1 MGLAQWSV
9 ASDMKQSWKRPRY
22 FSLFLT
28 FAVSLKAM
36 VSSAFASEPP
46 LQKFKL
52 NAKQYKEWIQAHP
65 EAQRILSLPDG
76 PEKELFQRITDE
88 TLQFLEQDKD
98 NALGFAGTDSQG
110 VLFGMTFG
118 MTDQI
123 MSSPPRQDSAHP
135 FPEFLGLIMQSQYI
149 AIDQGSRNLEPL
161 VFNRMMAGM
170 RFLLQAIASGHHTPA
185 EIQALAEKTDITI
198 VNVINGRKVENKFK
212 ATEPLRILA
221 SVGLPLSHDNTTL
234 APHWKYWNAFSYKP
248 LEGQAELR
256 MTPTGPRT
264 VIRSRQPLG
273 VFHVLDEQIQSN
285 IAPHLHDEWKQAW
298 AENLKERLNW
308 ELHFGK
314 EHGLN
319 DNQKL
324 QVIDAILNVR
334 EPNPTR
340 FTRSIT
346 EALSKFDFIDANR
359 MGSKAIRNLWKDILN
374 SSMPIIYETRQGK
387 LGAEKE
393 FIALKKREAEQS
405 RQEQERAER
414 KLHARKLIEQL
425 LRDLHDLDPET
436 SYASHHASFLLSVL
450 EESIAQGR
458 TPLPN
463 EPRENLTIEKIV
475 NLLKQ
480 GILVEQD
487 HNPILSAHL
496 QELERTAALHL
507 GRQLED
513 KEKLL
518 VREAQAQVFTQR
530 IIETSEETSQIQ
542 LPLTIRSALFHL
554 GLVGESPVDHFR
566 LYQVPYLRGRD
577 SENASKTLRRSSLES
592 LRLNSSEHPSKLAF
606 YIIKRLNIDETVV
619 HAELSNEPFTHADL
633 PKVREQL
640 TRALMILI
648 HKSPS
653 GAEELQSHLQNTKLL
668 QAITG
673 QPQRINLSKEI
684 LGMVFDQAMKIMHTM
699 SYAPDCKALFRN
711 MSLTG
716 TRN

>member
-1 MGLAQWSV
+1 
-9 ASDMKQSWKRPRY
+9 MKLSCKTPRY
-22 FSLFLT
+22 FSLLLT
-28 FAVSLKAM
+28 FAVSTGAI
-36 VSSAFASEPP
+36 VASASAAESP

-76 PEKELFQRITDE
+76 PEKELFQRITHE
-88 TLQFLEQDKD
+88 TFQFLEQDRD

-110 VLFGMTFG
+110 LLFGMTFG

-135 FPEFLGLIMQSQYI
+135 FPEFLGLIMQSQFI
-149 AIDQGSRNLEPL
+149 AIDQGSRELEPL

-185 EIQALAEKTDITI
+185 AIQALAEKTDITI
-198 VNVINGRKVENKFK
+198 VNVINGRKVENTFK

-221 SVGLPLSHDNTTL
+221 SVGLPLSHDSTTL

-256 MTPTGPRT
+256 MTPNGPRT
-264 VIRSRQPLG
+264 VVRSKQPLG
-273 VFHVLDEQIQSN
+273 VFHVLDEQIQSQV
-285 IAPHLHDEWKQAW
+285 APHLHDEWKQNW
-298 AENLKERLNW
+298 LMSLKNNVNW
-308 ELHFGK
+308 EAHFGK
-314 EHGLN
+314 ENGLN
-319 DNQKL
+319 ENQKL
-324 QVIDAILNVR
+324 QIIDAILNVR
-334 EPNPTR
+334 EPNPTK
-340 FTRSIT
+340 FTRAIT
-346 EALSKFDFIDANR
+346 EALSKFDFIDAKR
-359 MGSKAIRNLWKDILN
+359 MGSKAIRHFWKDILN
-374 SSMPIIYETRQGK
+374 ISMPIIYETRK
-387 LGAEKE
+387 AKAGAEQE
-393 FIALKKREAEQS
+393 FIALKKREAEQIK
-405 RQEQERAER
+405 QEQERAER
-414 KLHARKLIEQL
+414 KLQARNLIEQL
-425 LRDLHDLDPET
+425 LRDLHHLDPET
-436 SYASHHASFLLSVL
+436 SFASHHASFLLGVL

-458 TPLPN
+458 TPLLKDIQ
-463 EPRENLTIEKIV
+463 ENPTIEKIV

-480 GILVEQD
+480 GILSEQD
-487 HNPILSAHL
+487 HNPVLVAHL
-496 QELERTAALHL
+496 EELERTAELHL

-518 VREAQAQVFTQR
+518 VRQAQAQVFTQR
-530 IIETSEETSQIQ
+530 IIEATEDTSQMQ

-554 GLVGESPVDHFR
+554 GLVGDSAVDHFQ

-592 LRLNSSEHPSKLAF
+592 LRLDSTEHPSKLALH
-606 YIIKRLNIDETVV
+606 IVKRLNIDETLV
-619 HAELSNEPFTHADL
+619 HADLSSQPFTYADL

-653 GAEELQSHLQNTKLL
+653 GPEELQTHLQNTKLL

-673 QPQRINLSKEI
+673 QPQRVTLSKET
-684 LGMVFDQAMKIMHTM
+684 LGMLFEQAMKIMHTM
-699 SYAPDCKALFRN
+699 SYAPNCKALFRN
-711 MSLTG
+711 LSLTG